1 MMFTLHQTYLFIAN
15 HKRSFELIVKL
26 HMPPTYQPNQDQP
39 SLSANK
45 TTFTIGSSH
54 NLLCHINN
62 TEFKHNLAHFK
73 TIISIAVVEI
83 LQFKETRKKTH
94 TYTGITG
101 RYWATT
107 PWLYYVS
114 MNILHW
120 MWMTLL
126 TTFNPQKELKFVIQH
141 KLFNWW
147 WYSKE
152 KILNFNSV
160 LR

>member
-15 HKRSFELIVKL
+15 HKRSFELKVKL

-73 TIISIAVVEI
+73 TIILIAVVKI

-94 TYTGITG
+94 LYRHNWSVLGQNSLIILCVYEYITLNVN
-101 RYWATT
+101 
-107 PWLYYVS
+107 P
-114 MNILHW
+114 
-120 MWMTLL
+120 LL

-141 KLFNWW
+141 KLFN
-147 WYSKE
+147 
-152 KILNFNSV
+152 
-160 LR
+160 